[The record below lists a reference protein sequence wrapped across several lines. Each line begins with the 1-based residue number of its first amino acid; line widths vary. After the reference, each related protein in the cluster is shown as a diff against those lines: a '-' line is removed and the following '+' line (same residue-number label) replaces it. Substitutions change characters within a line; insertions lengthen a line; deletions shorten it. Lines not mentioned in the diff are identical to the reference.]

1 MEPPDEDAQR
11 ALRTEELLALGVGRG
26 ELDGPRWRTPFR
38 GVHTPA
44 LVEPRSSRQRIYD
57 AAELLVPGAAVGGW
71 AAAHLLGAVS
81 LDGLGLDGRHEQP
94 VVLLTPTRQHPCPRP
109 GVRVFRSCLG
119 PDDVV
124 DVDGI
129 PVTSPLRTAFDM
141 ARTTTVERGLVA
153 VDALAR
159 AMRLDLVTL
168 DHYVRR
174 HPRYRGVPVARAV
187 VELCDPRARSAG
199 ESRLRYIWLVEAGLP
214 RPEVNP
220 LVVNAVGAV
229 VATTD
234 LLDTGA
240 GLGGEY
246 DGSTHRELDEHTSD
260 NAREEALEALGLVIV
275 RATSIDVGPKRPG
288 LVRRLQVGHQRAL
301 ATTGGSWGWSPG
313 RMP

>member
-1 MEPPDEDAQR
+1 MSPLDPDAQR
-11 ALRTEELLALGVGRG
+11 ALRTEELRALGVGRG
-26 ELDGPRWRTPFR
+26 ELDGPRWRTPYR

-44 LVEPRSSRQRIYD
+44 LVEPGCSTQRIYD

-71 AAAHLLGAVS
+71 AAAHLLGAVA
-81 LDGLGLDGRHEQP
+81 LDGLGPDGRHEEP

-109 GVRVFRSCLG
+109 GVRVFRSRLG
-119 PDDVV
+119 PDDVC

-129 PVTSPLRTAFDM
+129 PVTSPLRTAFDL
-141 ARTTTVERGLVA
+141 ARATTVERGLVA
-153 VDALAR
+153 VDAFAR
-159 AMRLDLVTL
+159 AARLDLVSL
-168 DHYVRR
+168 DRYVRR
-174 HPRYRGVPVARAV
+174 HPRYRGVPVARSV

-199 ESRLRYIWLVEAGLP
+199 ESRLRFVWLVEAGLP

-229 VATTD
+229 VAMTD

-260 NAREEALEALGLVIV
+260 NAREEELEALGLVIV
-275 RATSIDVGPKRPG
+275 RATSLDVGPKRPG
-288 LVRRLQVGHQRAL
+288 LVRRLRAGHERAL
-301 ATTGGSWGWSPG
+301 ATPGGSWGWSPG